1 LPKKKIV
8 VDKTLK
14 INILQTMKRIFK
26 IPVSWTSIGTMEVS
40 ASSLEEA
47 IAIAE
52 DDLTGLPKD
61 SEYLDGSFEVNID
74 LINGVKAA
82 VGEEN
87 LANNAILNI

>member
-1 LPKKKIV
+1 
-8 VDKTLK
+8 
-14 INILQTMKRIFK
+14 MKRIFK

>member
-1 LPKKKIV
+1 
-8 VDKTLK
+8 
-14 INILQTMKRIFK
+14 MKRIFK
-26 IPVSWTSIGTMEVS
+26 IPVSWTSIGTLEVN

-52 DDLTGLPKD
+52 DDLTGLPEY

-74 LINGVKAA
+74 LINGVKAV
-82 VGEEN
+82 VGEKN

>member
-1 LPKKKIV
+1 
-8 VDKTLK
+8 
-14 INILQTMKRIFK
+14 MKRIFK
-26 IPVSWTSIGTMEVS
+26 IPVSWTEIGTMEVN

-52 DDLTGLPKD
+52 DNFAWFPQG
-61 SEYLDGSFEVNID
+61 SEYLDGSFEVDID
-74 LINGVKAA
+74 LINEVKAA

>member
-26 IPVSWTSIGTMEVS
+26 LPVSWTSIGTMEIN

-52 DDLTGLPKD
+52 DELTGLPED
-61 SEYLDGSFEVNID
+61 SEYLEGSFEVNVD
-74 LINGVKAA
+74 LIDEVKAA